1 MGQID
6 MMIEGLAVARHGKDD
21 PTDSIPAFG
30 EKPKVTRAGDLWVL
44 GRQRVYCEAR
54 NDSVAEEDETHVIQ
68 TPYGAQRFERRTGEA
83 LHAEREAL
91 ELLNRIRETRLLR
104 HLLKGELRLLRNSRI
119 NQRDQQ
125 RL

>member
-1 MGQID
+1 

-54 NDSVAEEDETHVIQ
+54 NDSVAEEEETHVIQ

-91 ELLNRIRETRLLR
+91 D
-104 HLLKGELRLLRNSRI
+104 LLKSHSRNQAIEASSKRRAALAEEF
-119 NQRDQQ
+119 QD
-125 RL
+125 